1 MAIPLIIRL
10 SVLSV
15 FRWIIFSDKIA
26 EERVNLSQERPDS
39 VMSEPQ
45 LPFPPPAQRAR
56 QAQPSILQPQCR
68 LKSPINHRRAIT
80 TRREITSR
88 S

>member
-26 EERVNLSQERPDS
+26 EERVNLSQERLDS
-39 VMSEPQ
+39 VVSEAQ
-45 LPFPPPAQRAR
+45 LPFPPSA
-56 QAQPSILQPQCR
+56 
-68 LKSPINHRRAIT
+68 
-80 TRREITSR
+80 
-88 S
+88 